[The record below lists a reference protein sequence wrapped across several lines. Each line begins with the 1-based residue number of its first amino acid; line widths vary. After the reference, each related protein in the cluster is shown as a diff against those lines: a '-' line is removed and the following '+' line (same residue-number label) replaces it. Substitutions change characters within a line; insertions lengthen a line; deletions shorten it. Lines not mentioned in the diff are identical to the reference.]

1 MRKFT
6 GKTPDANPAAS
17 ILCEPAQ
24 SKCTWTCHKRHFV
37 QKFTGKM
44 PTLIPQQAFCA
55 SLRSRN
61 AHEHVTRGICAENY
75 KENAGRSSR
84 GQHVVRACAVEMHTD
99 MSQEAFCAEIYR
111 KMPDANPA
119 ASILCNLRSRN
130 AYGHVT
136 RGILCRNLQ
145 GKCRTLIPQQA
156 FCATCAVEMHM
167 DMSQEAFVRKFTRK
181 TPDANPAASM
191 WCEPAQS
198 KCIWTCHKRHL
209 CGNLQGKCQTPGIPP
224 RLNNGP

>member
-1 MRKFT
+1 MHMNMSQEAFVRKIT
-6 GKTPDANPAAS
+6 RKTPDAHPAAS
-17 ILCEPAQ
+17 MWCEPAQ
-24 SKCTWTCHKRHFV
+24 SKCIRTCHKRHFV
-37 QKFTGKM
+37 RKFTGKCRK
-44 PTLIPQQAFCA
+44 LIPQQAFCA
-55 SLRSRN
+55 
-61 AHEHVTRGICAENY
+61 T
-75 KENAGRSSR
+75 
-84 GQHVVRACAVEMHTD
+84 CAVEMHMD

-111 KMPDANPA
+111 E
-119 ASILCNLRSRN
+119 N
-130 AYGHVT
+130 AGP
-136 RGILCRNLQ
+136 
-145 GKCRTLIPQQA
+145 LIPQQA